1 MEELSGSTLV
11 SFSERLHLLAT
22 KKLGRK
28 KRGLKEV
35 SVAGRCTIVD
45 YNGDVLHDSFIHPN
59 RRILSLRTFVSGIT
73 QRDMANATPIDNARR
88 EILDRVDYSR
98 CS

>member
-1 MEELSGSTLV
+1 MRVLPPPFLTRKRGKKGLGSVEELSGSTLV

-45 YNGDVLHDSFIHPN
+45 HNGDVLHDSFIHPN
-59 RRILSLRTFVSGIT
+59 RHILSLRTFVSGIT
-73 QRDMANATPIDNARR
+73 QRDMHG
-88 EILDRVDYSR
+88 
-98 CS
+98 